1 MAHTQADTIF
11 SQEAIRQRLMTI
23 PAVHTF
29 GYRIEELSPGRA
41 VIVAPYDASLDG
53 IFECFHGGLLAT
65 LADSTGATAVLT
77 VAGAEAAMT
86 TTDMSIRF
94 LAPCKTD
101 ARATAQI
108 IKAGR
113 TLVIAEINIHD
124 MEGRHVAVCQA
135 SYMRLRHSA
144 ASQPRNPEI

>member
-1 MAHTQADTIF
+1 LT
-11 SQEAIRQRLMTI
+11 TI

-29 GYRIEELSPGRA
+29 GYRLEELSPGRA

-53 IFECFHGGLLAT
+53 IFQCFHGGLLAT

-77 VAGAEAAMT
+77 VAGAETATT
-86 TTDMSIRF
+86 TTDLSIRF
-94 LAPCKTD
+94 LSPCRTD

-113 TLVIAEINIHD
+113 TLVLAEINIHD
-124 MEGRHVAVCQA
+124 MEGRHVAVSHA
-135 SYMRLRHSA
+135 SYMRLQNKR
-144 ASQPRNPEI
+144 